1 VFASKTDMA
10 SAFSAELCGFMTVI
24 EIAAARGWRN
34 LWIEQG
40 RSWAWAEQGHG
51 PPQLFFL
58 PFL

>member
-34 LWIEQG
+34 LWIE
-40 RSWAWAEQGHG
+40 SDSLLVVM
-51 PPQLFFL
+51 PTNPQIWCRGL
-58 PFL
+58 